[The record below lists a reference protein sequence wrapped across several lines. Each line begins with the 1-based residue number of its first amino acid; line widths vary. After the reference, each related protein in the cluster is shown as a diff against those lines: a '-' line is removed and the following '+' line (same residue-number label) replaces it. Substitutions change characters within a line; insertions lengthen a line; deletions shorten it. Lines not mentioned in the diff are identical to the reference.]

1 MSVTVTP
8 NASVPTKVIIRN
20 VRIGYANGLNEARVN
35 AKAQAGAKPQFSSVF
50 FVPETETAAI
60 QAIQAAM
67 WAAVTAKFGDKANI
81 KWTQIHANNKIP
93 FKNGA
98 LNADKDGY
106 LGNMFLQAN
115 ARENQ
120 PPKLLDIFED
130 APGSG
135 RPAVLNR
142 PQNRIYSGCY
152 VNLEVNF
159 WAYDKGAD
167 GVACDMLLV
176 QFAADGER
184 FGGGVT
190 ADESAFGA
198 AAAPTAA
205 IGVAPAAPAFAAP
218 AAPAFAAPAAPQF
231 AAPAPTPAFA
241 VPQMAAPQFAAPAA
255 PAFPGAPF

>member
-152 VNLEVNF
+152 VNIEVNF
-159 WAYDKGAD
+159 WVYTNKAE
-167 GVACDMLLV
+167 GVSCDMLLV
-176 QFAADGER
+176 QFANDGER